1 MGALLGP
8 VQGTVS
14 RPPLGAE
21 ADQKIAAKLR
31 ELQTRTLDYN
41 RELARLHRELTE
53 LRAAELSGSPVIAA

>member
-1 MGALLGP
+1 M
-8 VQGTVS
+8 
-14 RPPLGAE
+14 E

-53 LRAAELSGSPVIAA
+53 LRSVRLSDSPAIAG